1 MPQDEIIR
9 KKPLAPKIEEIFW
22 MRFLHPENTHTQTDR
37 HTHTVIKTK

>member
-22 MRFLHPENTHTQTDR
+22 MRFRVHSGCIQISD
-37 HTHTVIKTK
+37 